1 VKINHASID
10 AMIDMGVVHT
20 LVSQL
25 VARILKLK
33 VAPLQK
39 YDHSVLIAVI
49 GSKLELIGSVTL
61 KLYISGLVVHQTA
74 FVAKRRAIAQASFRC
89 GFSLNTKAT
98 VSYKG
103 EKGILSLFEDLITV
117 PMYSLMDGQIAWSFH
132 ERRVYLL
139 SQKLT

>member
-1 VKINHASID
+1 
-10 AMIDMGVVHT
+10 MIDMGAVHT

-39 YDHSVLIAVI
+39 YDHSVLIAAN

-74 FVAKRRAIAQASFRC
+74 FVAKRRAIA
-89 GFSLNTKAT
+89 KALTACKNNKT
-98 VSYKG
+98 VC
-103 EKGILSLFEDLITV
+103 
-117 PMYSLMDGQIAWSFH
+117 
-132 ERRVYLL
+132 
-139 SQKLT
+139 